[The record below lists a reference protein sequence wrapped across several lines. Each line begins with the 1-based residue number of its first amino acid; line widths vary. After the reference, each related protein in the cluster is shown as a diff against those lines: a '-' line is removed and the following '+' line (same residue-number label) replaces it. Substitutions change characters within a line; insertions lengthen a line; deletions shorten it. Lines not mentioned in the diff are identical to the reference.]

1 MKKLYAVEVRGKTT
15 EWSFSFW
22 GDPEFVKDWEEDG
35 LTINEIV
42 NTIPDWIVAIG
53 LIGPWCFFQDIFNL
67 KNPFK

>member
-22 GDPEFVKDWEEDG
+22 GDPEFVKDWEADG
-35 LTINEIV
+35 LKINEIV
-42 NTIPDWIVAIG
+42 NTIPDWVATIG
-53 LIGPWCFFQDIFNL
+53 LTNLWCFFQDIFNL